1 MDFRVG
7 GGAVG
12 GEEEACVVGWAV
24 GLVCEGLDGGKGVSC
39 LWLGH
44 LGRWLLWRR
53 EVGRRLWSAQGR
65 LLAFARERLLEFARG
80 LRVWFL
86 LRP

>member
-12 GEEEACVVGWAV
+12 GEEEACVVGGAV
-24 GLVCEGLDGGKGVSC
+24 GLVCEGLDGGK
-39 LWLGH
+39 
-44 LGRWLLWRR
+44 
-53 EVGRRLWSAQGR
+53 GRRLWSAQGR